1 MPVLRRSLSASRSG
15 SLTAYGGAPTPPPT
29 ISDQQQHRHPDAR
42 HPTQPSVF
50 HGRAGKTHRS
60 ELSPPQA
67 PQPPRQYKAPP
78 RRGLVRAPRETTSPT
93 RTSPS
98 PAPEPRP
105 ASHTGPTGPTLRA
118 NPCSEVTDPIC
129 RLPLPTL
136 VYRPEASDLGDPMR
150 IWVHADPN
158 LTGNRCDPQT
168 WSIVIKPT
176 APVTSEWK
184 WGTDSHLSRAGGST
198 RDATR
203 IVAFYGK
210 PCTTTLSHSGWLSGS
225 RRLKQKRKL
234 FPGLPP
240 TDASCQ
246 AKMPSV
252 TG

>member
-1 MPVLRRSLSASRSG
+1 MLTSPRSLACSTEGPDNTGPSSVQRRHRRSSTS
-15 SLTAYGGAPTPPPT
+15 SLRTVV
-29 ISDQQQHRHPDAR
+29 H
-42 HPTQPSVF
+42 
-50 HGRAGKTHRS
+50 
-60 ELSPPQA
+60 SPG
-67 PQPPRQYKAPP
+67 
-78 RRGLVRAPRETTSPT
+78 GLVRAPVELPTPPRQPPT

-136 VYRPEASDLGDPMR
+136 VYRPEASDLGDRMR
-150 IWVHADPN
+150 LWVRPDLKLA
-158 LTGNRCDPQT
+158 GNRWDPHT
-168 WSIVIKPT
+168 WSNVNKPA
-176 APVTSEWK
+176 APVTGECGV

-203 IVAFYGK
+203 IVALYGT
-210 PCTTTLSHSGWLSGS
+210 PCTITLSHSGWLSGS